1 LYCANCDFPA
11 HTSAFELERAKRSD
25 SVQEFLRDRELQR
38 HDWRRKPL
46 PKKVLIVATLPLFT
60 MGVVLMQVA
69 SSLTSMALGAAI
81 MGAAV
86 LLLWL
91 GS

>member
-1 LYCANCDFPA
+1 LK
-11 HTSAFELERAKRSD
+11 ERD
-25 SVQEFLRDRELQR
+25 LQR
-38 HDWRRKPL
+38 DDWRRKPL
-46 PKKVLIVATLPLFT
+46 PKKVLIVATLPLFAV
-60 MGVVLMQVA
+60 GVVLLQVA

-81 MGAAV
+81 MAASV